1 MQLKISTTR
10 TLPYTYRLQH
20 AGFFAYA
27 NLSLTLPTEQH
38 MPENKVLRR
47 IPRHET
53 PPPLEIYNVGLP
65 FIKFY
70 QGEKFNSQLYT
81 DAGFCQV
88 PFTFLVKNKFSRFP
102 IYNTGSFAADDQTV
116 KCDMGWKCSMHTG

>member
-47 IPRHET
+47 IPR
-53 PPPLEIYNVGLP
+53 P
-65 FIKFY
+65 
-70 QGEKFNSQLYT
+70 GEKKERKEKLRNL
-81 DAGFCQV
+81 
-88 PFTFLVKNKFSRFP
+88 
-102 IYNTGSFAADDQTV
+102 
-116 KCDMGWKCSMHTG
+116 